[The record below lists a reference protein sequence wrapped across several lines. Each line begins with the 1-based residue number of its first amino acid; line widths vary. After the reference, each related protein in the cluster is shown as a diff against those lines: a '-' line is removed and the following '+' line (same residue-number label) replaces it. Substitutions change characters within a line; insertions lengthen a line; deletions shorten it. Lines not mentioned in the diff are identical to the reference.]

1 MALSLLIVPPCGTV
15 PAVTWTP
22 PPEAAPLAATP
33 MLAEKIDVGSGD
45 LLSLVEGL
53 DPVDAWVLTQ
63 LRTVRGSGS
72 AVQDQGHS
80 LTEIENNDTTTPALV
95 AYEIDRMLK
104 PAVDRGD
111 IEVVSRIVQA
121 GDDAPAF
128 DMAAVQL
135 VWRNL
140 RTSKTASLEGGIYTP
155 GAPTA

>member
-1 MALSLLIVPPCGTV
+1 
-15 PAVTWTP
+15 
-22 PPEAAPLAATP
+22 

-63 LRTVRGSGS
+63 LRTIRGSGS
-72 AVQDQGHS
+72 AVQDQGHN
-80 LTEIENNDTTTPALV
+80 LTGIENNDATAPALI

-111 IEVVSRIVQA
+111 IEVLSRLVEA
-121 GDDAPAF
+121 GEEAPAF
-128 DMAAVQL
+128 DMAAVQIT
-135 VWRNL
+135 WRNL